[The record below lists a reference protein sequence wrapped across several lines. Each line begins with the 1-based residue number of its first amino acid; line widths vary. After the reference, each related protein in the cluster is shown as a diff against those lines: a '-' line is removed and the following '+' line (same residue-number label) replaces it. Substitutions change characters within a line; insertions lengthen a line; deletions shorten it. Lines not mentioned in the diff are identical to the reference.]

1 MDLCGLLPSLN
12 LYNRRWP
19 IRTASY
25 PDPIAKFT
33 FDEDAHPGQAV
44 GSIISGGCILS
55 GSMVR
60 GSVLGRGVN
69 AKGESVIEDSVV
81 LDNCIVGRQC
91 KVRRAI
97 LDENVTVRDGECIG
111 HDPEHDRIRHHV
123 TDTGIVIATK
133 RSANGSRAVCCPAR
147 HAPHACQQ
155 LAMFSFPTYRMIAD
169 FPIHCS
175 MIFLISSRTARLDW
189 ARSSPCSTDRRT
201 AYGNAEY
208 GRSWQA
214 AVLPLPDF
222 CRFYS
227 ARPFRCHGRWYDAQ
241 WSPRPPSGSW
251 ETSPEFLPAWFR
263 PAPGLPLCG
272 V

>member
-1 MDLCGLLPSLN
+1 M
-12 LYNRRWP
+12 
-19 IRTASY
+19 
-25 PDPIAKFT
+25 
-33 FDEDAHPGQAV
+33 
-44 GSIISGGCILS
+44 
-55 GSMVR
+55 
-60 GSVLGRGVN
+60 
-69 AKGESVIEDSVV
+69 
-81 LDNCIVGRQC
+81 
-91 KVRRAI
+91 
-97 LDENVTVRDGECIG
+97 
-111 HDPEHDRIRHHV
+111 
-123 TDTGIVIATK
+123 
-133 RSANGSRAVCCPAR
+133 CCPAR

-227 ARPFRCHGRWYDAQ
+227 ARPFRCHARWYDAQ
-241 WSPRPPSGSW
+241 WSPRPPSDSW

-263 PAPGLPLCG
+263 PAPGPPLCG
-272 V
+272 VQRPGYGGPAADFHRRDILPGPAPRPPLPPAAPVVHNACAPG